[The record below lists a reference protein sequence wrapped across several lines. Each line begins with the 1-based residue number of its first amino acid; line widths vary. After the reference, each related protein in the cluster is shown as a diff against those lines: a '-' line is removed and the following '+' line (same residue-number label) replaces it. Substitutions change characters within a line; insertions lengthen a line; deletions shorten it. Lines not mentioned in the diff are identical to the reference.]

1 MYCGILDEIWNRKR
15 ALGKSQEH
23 LNKLWTLLEKF
34 VNVGSLT
41 VTNVP

>member
-1 MYCGILDEIWNRKR
+1 MVSWMRYGTEK

-23 LNKLWTLLEKF
+23 LNKLWTLLGKF